1 MELKPLDGYPT
12 FARFIAKDPDAA
24 IYRKFESLSARN
36 LLYQQS
42 QLNDLEGQLEELDS
56 KDATEK
62 AVDINNE
69 AGERVAR
76 DWQHFAHDDND
87 RAELRRELQE
97 KIKRHITE
105 YRTSSS
111 AIVSYSVSMHIS
123 TF

>member
-1 MELKPLDGYPT
+1 MERKPLDGYPT

-42 QLNDLEGQLEELDS
+42 QLNDLERQLDELDS

-62 AVDINNE
+62 ALDINNE

-76 DWQHFAHDDND
+76 EWQHFAHDDND
-87 RAELRRELQE
+87 RAKLRRQVQE
-97 KIKRHITE
+97 RIKRHIKE
-105 YRTSSS
+105 YRTLSWAVNFSLL
-111 AIVSYSVSMHIS
+111 A
-123 TF
+123 

>member
-12 FARFIAKDPDAA
+12 FSRFIAKDPDAA

-42 QLNDLEGQLEELDS
+42 QLNDMERQLEELDS

-87 RAELRRELQE
+87 RAKLRRQVQE
-97 KIKRHITE
+97 KIKQHIKE
-105 YRTSSS
+105 YRTRSCAVDSCLLS
-111 AIVSYSVSMHIS
+111 
-123 TF
+123 